1 MNYETKPGA
10 KGVYLYVHKLEKGAE
25 GKMQRSFQKKK
36 YYDKS
41 EMFTRHP
48 REKVSIEAYPK
59 YQYKPEYR
67 LSYRDF
73 HHLRRLGY
81 ETYKDWEAEQFHQNI
96 QRQIE
101 WEQSKMDYSR

>member
-1 MNYETKPGA
+1 MYFEENQIVKGEGYET
-10 KGVYLYVHKLEKGAE
+10 VLHV
-25 GKMQRSFQKKK
+25 
-36 YYDKS
+36 
-41 EMFTRHP
+41 
-48 REKVSIEAYPK
+48 YPK

-73 HHLRRLGY
+73 NHLRRLGY

-101 WEQSKMDYSR
+101 WEQSRVDYGR